1 MNTKLSLTNRSTAL
15 RSGFSRPVTRAQLSP
30 VAPNLSRDST
40 LRSLSVFPTPLDTPT
55 RWWDPHVVDRLQMPL
70 TRYHD

>member
-1 MNTKLSLTNRSTAL
+1 MNANRSLTNRSTAS
-15 RSGFSRPVTRAQLSP
+15 RSTFSRAVTRAQLSP
-30 VAPNLSRDST
+30 VAPSLSRDAA

-55 RWWDPHVVDRLQMPL
+55 RWWDPHVVDRLQAPL